1 MTGKFQ
7 NLAAVAVLII
17 GFAVVALIVATGP
30 EPAPVAPP
38 VKPPSIPVVVIAPQD
53 MRITVI
59 AHGEVL
65 PRTESNLVAEV
76 SGRVAAVS
84 PAMVSGGFFAEG
96 DTLVEIEMIDY
107 RAALEKANARLVGA
121 QSELANAEK
130 AYERLLELSE
140 QESVSDSALDDA
152 VARLALA
159 RASYRQS
166 SVEAIAA
173 ERDLERT
180 RLVAPFAGRVRSERI
195 GIGQFVNR
203 GEIVATLY
211 STDAAEVRLPVQDDD
226 LAFLPLSLNRET
238 SASNMPSAILRAR
251 FAGVEH
257 AWNARIVRTE
267 GELDPQTRMV
277 HLVAQVDAPYDQGPG
292 TPPLTVGLFVTA
304 EIQGNLHESI
314 FVLPGAALDKSNRVL
329 VVGPDHRLERR
340 PVEVIRATAATV
352 VVDGNLREGEMVA
365 VSATTTLLEGQQ
377 VVPVP
382 QAAATE

>member
-7 NLAAVAVLII
+7 NLAAIAVLVI
-17 GFAVVALIVATGP
+17 GFAIVALIVATGP

-38 VKPPSIPVVVIAPQD
+38 MKPPSIPVVVVAKQD
-53 MRITVI
+53 VRMTVI

-65 PRTESNLVAEV
+65 PRTESNLVAEI
-76 SGRVAAVS
+76 SGRVAAIS

-96 DTLVEIEMIDY
+96 DTLVEIETIDY
-107 RAALEKANARLVGA
+107 LAALEKANARLVGA

-159 RASYRQS
+159 RASQRQS
-166 SVEAIAA
+166 SIEAIAA

-180 RLVAPFAGRVRSERI
+180 RLIAPYTGRVRSERI

-211 STDAAEVRLPVQDDD
+211 STDVAEVRLPVQDDD
-226 LAFLPLSLNRET
+226 LAFLPLSLNRQT
-238 SASNMPSAILRAR
+238 NASDMPNAILRAR
-251 FAGVEH
+251 FAGEEH

-277 HLVAQVDAPYDQGPG
+277 HLIAQVDAPYEQGPG

-304 EIQGNLHESI
+304 EIQGTLHEST
-314 FVLPGAALDKSNRVL
+314 FVVPSTALDKSNHVF
-329 VVGPDHRLERR
+329 VVSPDHRLELR

-352 VVDGNLREGEMVA
+352 VVDGDLREGEMIA
-365 VSATTTLLEGQQ
+365 ISATTSLSEGQL
-377 VVPVP
+377 VVPVT
-382 QAAATE
+382 QAAAFQ

>member
-17 GFAVVALIVATGP
+17 GFALVALIVATGP

>member
-304 EIQGNLHESI
+304 EIQGNLHESV

-340 PVEVIRATAATV
+340 PVDVIRATAATV

>member
-121 QSELANAEK
+121 QSELTNAEK

-304 EIQGNLHESI
+304 EIQGNLHESV

-365 VSATTTLLEGQQ
+365 VSTTTTLLEGQQ
-377 VVPVP
+377 VVPVL

>member
-121 QSELANAEK
+121 QSELTNAEK

-304 EIQGNLHESI
+304 EIQGNLHESV